1 VPPPHAVVF
10 DVGHVLVDW
19 DIRYL
24 YEKLIA
30 DPAQLDWFLAHV
42 VTKAWHFEHDAGRDA
57 ADTVPELVARYPEHQ
72 ALIEAYVPRWL
83 ETVGRPIA
91 GMFDLVETLHARA
104 VPLFAI
110 TNFSHEF
117 WPRFAALH
125 PVTQRFCDVVVSG
138 QEKLMKP
145 DPRIYAIA
153 LQRFGL
159 KAGEAL
165 FIDDRLDNVQ
175 AAMEA
180 GFLGHHFKGVD
191 PLRQSLKVLGLLA

>member
-1 VPPPHAVVF
+1 MNMPKAVVF

-30 DPAQLDWFLAHV
+30 DPVQLDWFLNNV
-42 VTKAWHFEHDAGRDA
+42 VTSDWHFEHDAGRNA
-57 ADTVPELVARYPEHQ
+57 ADTTAELVARSPEYRD
-72 ALIEAYVPRWL
+72 LIILYAPRWL
-83 ETVGRPIA
+83 ETIGRPIS
-91 GMFDLVETLHARA
+91 GMYDIVAHLHARG

-125 PVTQRFCDVVVSG
+125 PITTLFRDVVVSG
-138 QEKLMKP
+138 AEKLVKP
-145 DPRIYAIA
+145 DPRIYKLA

-159 KAGEAL
+159 NPGEGL
-165 FIDDRLDNVQ
+165 FIDDRLDNITS
-175 AAMEA
+175 ANAN
-180 GFLGHHFKGVD
+180 GFIGHHFQNAQH
-191 PLRQSLKVLGLLA
+191 LRTLLAELSLL